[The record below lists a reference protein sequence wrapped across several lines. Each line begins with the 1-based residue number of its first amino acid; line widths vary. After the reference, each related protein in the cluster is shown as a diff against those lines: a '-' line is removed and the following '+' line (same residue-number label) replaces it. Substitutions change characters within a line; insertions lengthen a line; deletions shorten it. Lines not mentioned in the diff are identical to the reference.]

1 MAYKHTGES
10 GGYGAVKSVYDLGRA
25 RNSAMNLN
33 SFLRPT
39 IFGFFAAVCFAAAAG
54 FVGFTSTGTALI
66 LACVTFLIIGSWG
79 LRQEREATAGLRLR
93 ERETLTLEA
102 RLQEQQ
108 RTVDTLADGL
118 DAALFIANLRGQI
131 LYANPP
137 AHRLFG
143 NESPRGQMLLAATL
157 SIDLEKLLLSAVQQD
172 EPARGEIAF
181 TYPHEWIGLASAWRD
196 LTGDRV
202 FVSVYE
208 ITELRRL
215 ERSRR
220 DFVANVS
227 HELRTPMTIIRSYAE
242 TLLDENPPTA
252 EMANRMLPR
261 IISEV
266 DRLSTISQD
275 LLVLTVA
282 ESNPVRKQRC
292 DLAEVVREVVH
303 KLQEKATEKG
313 LTLTYEGDESLP
325 MQANDA
331 QMTQVAINLVD
342 NAINYTP
349 SGSVRASL
357 TREGEKAVLVVKD
370 TGIGIAT
377 EHVERVFERFYRVD
391 RGRSRATGGTG
402 LGLSIVRHIVEAH
415 GGHLSLDSALNKG
428 STFRVELP
436 VE

>member
-1 MAYKHTGES
+1 MS
-10 GGYGAVKSVYDLGRA
+10 LSSLV
-25 RNSAMNLN
+25 
-33 SFLRPT
+33 RPT
-39 IFGFFAAVCFAAAAG
+39 FLAFVGALAFAVAAG
-54 FVGFTSTGTALI
+54 LFGLTAGGLSAGAACLVF
-66 LACVTFLIIGSWG
+66 LALGSWG
-79 LRQEREATAGLRLR
+79 LKGEQYAAAALRQRT
-93 ERETLTLEA
+93 RETLTLEA

-118 DAALFIANLRGQI
+118 DAALFICDLRGQI

-137 AHRLFG
+137 ARRLFG
-143 NESPRGQMLLAATL
+143 NESPRGQHVLAATL
-157 SIDLEKLLLSAVQQD
+157 SVDLEKLLLGAVGQD
-172 EPARGEIAF
+172 EPARGEIVF

-196 LTGDRV
+196 LTADRV

-227 HELRTPMTIIRSYAE
+227 HELRTPMTIIRNYAE

-252 EMANRMLPR
+252 ETANRMLPR

-292 DLAEVVREVVH
+292 DLAEVVQEVTH
-303 KLQEKATEKG
+303 QLEEKAAEKG
-313 LTLTYEGDESLP
+313 LKLTYEGAETLP
-325 MQANDA
+325 IQANDA
-331 QMTQVAINLVD
+331 QMIQVALNLVD

-349 SGSVRASL
+349 TGSVRVSL
-357 TREGEKAVLVVKD
+357 AQEGEKAVLTVRD

-377 EHVERVFERFYRVD
+377 EHIERVFERFYRVD

-415 GGHLSLDSALNKG
+415 GGHLSLESALHKG
-428 STFRVELP
+428 STFKVELP